1 MLRAEDACAQ
11 LGDGQLAVNGVPF
24 YLTGRLRNSRMT
36 NCSRVCGMKQE
47 KLSVSVPAQLVK
59 FVEDYKSEHG
69 LATKSSVVERALEVL
84 RARELERAYAQA
96 AAEVDPAWDTTPGD
110 GLANEGW

>member
-1 MLRAEDACAQ
+1 
-11 LGDGQLAVNGVPF
+11 
-24 YLTGRLRNSRMT
+24 
-36 NCSRVCGMKQE
+36 MKQE
-47 KLSVSVPAQLVK
+47 KLSVSVPAQLVR

-96 AAEVDPAWDTTPGD
+96 AAEADSAWEAASAD
-110 GLANEGW
+110 GLADESW